1 MPASPS
7 HLLYLLALV
16 VALTGCSV
24 TGVDRD
30 HYTEDNEAILAS
42 LPRYPGARLL
52 TTWDHEQ
59 LSGNGWP
66 EGMGP
71 ATAYTTTYVYEL
83 RGSVSADLVKRFYNR
98 VLAREWTERGED
110 GSGIGFRRGQALLWV
125 SLSVTTDD
133 RPTTL
138 LVTVDHEAYS

>member
-1 MPASPS
+1 MLRFPS
-7 HLLYLLALV
+7 CLVFLCALV
-16 VALTGCSV
+16 ALVTGCSI

-30 HYTEDNEAILAS
+30 EYAARNEDILAS

-71 ATAYTTTYVYEL
+71 ATAYTTTYVYEVP
-83 RGSVSADLVKRFYNR
+83 GSASADLVKRFYGR
-98 VLAREWTERGED
+98 ALAGEWTPRGED
-110 GSGIGFRRGQALLWV
+110 GSGMGFRRGPALLWV
-125 SLSVTTDD
+125 SLSAPPDD

-138 LVTVDHEAYS
+138 AVTVDHDAYS